1 MKKSYLLALAFYLF
15 GINAVFAGWPM
26 GKKRFMLGTSLT
38 AFYAKDYWD
47 RYGKFQ
53 RGTKTFESYSLGVF
67 GNYGLSRRLDLM
79 FSVPLALQINNY
91 ATSNKASGGLGDVNL
106 GLSYNLFNFDY
117 KNYISIYGGAIIP
130 VYSNYDAQTLGLGQ
144 LGTDVRIMNTG
155 NLAVEDKKAYYNLE
169 LGYRQ
174 FYGENAPAQFTY
186 LAGLGYSIDKEN
198 QITADV
204 SGVNSYSPDKA
215 TIIFAGAAREYRFVR
230 ASVGYGHVFSRQLSV
245 YGSGFYTLHAYNT
258 GLGYG
263 ASVQAIMRF

>member
-1 MKKSYLLALAFYLF
+1 MKKFYFLAIAAYLLTINLA
-15 GINAVFAGWPM
+15 FAGWPM
-26 GKKRFMLGTSLT
+26 GKKRFMLGTSVS

-47 RYGKFQ
+47 RYGNFQ
-53 RGTKTFESYSLGVF
+53 RGTRTFESYTLGTF
-67 GNYGLSRRLDLM
+67 GSYGLSRRLDFM
-79 FSVPLALQINNY
+79 FSLPLALQINNY
-91 ATSNKASGGLGDVNL
+91 AASNKSSGGVGDAQL

-130 VYSNYDAQTLGLGQ
+130 LYSNYNEQTLGLGQ

-155 NLAVEDKKAYYNLE
+155 NLAVEDKKAYYNVE

-174 FYGENAPAQFTY
+174 FYGTNAPSQFTY
-186 LAGLGYSIDKEN
+186 TAGLGYSIDKEN

-215 TIIFAGAAREYRFVR
+215 TIIYAGAAREFRYVR
-230 ASVGYGHVFSRQLSV
+230 GSVGYGHVFSRRISL
-245 YGSGFYTLHAYNT
+245 YASGFYTLHAYNT

-263 ASVQAIMRF
+263 ASLQAIIRL